1 MLHYSCINTIT
12 ISLPLR
18 CIYYFIRRKS
28 WRCGR
33 WKQKLEE
40 KLMLAR
46 GEENGMPFFW
56 SCMFPECRE
65 CPNVDAAENISEACT
80 FYYSTL
86 FLFLFFGVGRG
97 SAQFAFFLYGTEE
110 ILVGVRPGHFWR
122 LFHFPQ
128 LNIQRKRWTTPSK
141 HFSTPIDEL
150 NEYVPDSSLLLEHL
164 MQKTQKPRGKIW
176 CSMPDLF
183 LLPLAC
189 ENNYLEGAAGLWIS
203 WKGDSLAD
211 SYSRAH
217 ARMRV
222 SVYVY
227 VKKMKLGFGGAA
239 YFFFVIFGLL
249 GIANSKNRY
258 RKWHGPKR
266 Q

>member
-1 MLHYSCINTIT
+1 MKLHV
-12 ISLPLR
+12 PR
-18 CIYYFIRRKS
+18 MS
-28 WRCGR
+28 W
-33 WKQKLEE
+33 
-40 KLMLAR
+40 
-46 GEENGMPFFW
+46 MPKCW
-56 SCMFPECRE
+56 RSW
-65 CPNVDAAENISEACT
+65 NSEACT

-86 FLFLFFGVGRG
+86 FPFLFFGVGRG

-128 LNIQRKRWTTPSK
+128 LNIQRK
-141 HFSTPIDEL
+141 HFSTNRWVEWIRSWLLPFAWAPNAE
-150 NEYVPDSSLLLEHL
+150 DS
-164 MQKTQKPRGKIW
+164 KPRGKIW

-239 YFFFVIFGLL
+239 YFFSYFWPIMQ
-249 GIANSKNRY
+249 IDTMY
-258 RKWHGPKR
+258 WHGRFNRKSAKHL
-266 Q
+266 